1 MGEISRKNIPMLRYA
16 FLLATGI
23 CIGHYLSIP
32 AWIGY
37 CACIGAFLYIV
48 YQIRAAGNNYRMHI
62 FTGMVIMLPALGIL
76 RMQGWQDGEKQHG
89 IKVLR
94 ITSFPQYQSYQIQF
108 EATELDAGRWLDR
121 ETYLVQCKD
130 TSLNLQYGDVFITN
144 KQAELVEAPALPFE
158 FDYKTFLSGNGI
170 TQQLRLCTINI
181 QPDSGMASA
190 FYHRIAES
198 RTQFKKSTA
207 VVFRSP
213 ATRGLAESLLLGYKE
228 NLDRETKDDFLKS
241 GVSHLLAVS
250 GMHTALIYE
259 AIFLLFL
266 PLGRS
271 QKHRFIF
278 LAIALFVLFYFTLL
292 SGCSASVLRSS
303 VMCSMFAIAYAF
315 RKKGSGL
322 NTLGTSIVLIL
333 WFCPYQLWNLGFQ
346 LSVFAVLGIL
356 TLHRFISGLFS
367 ITNNIFRYLFDAV
380 SITVC
385 AQVTT
390 LPIIL
395 YHFHSFPVYF
405 IPANLLLIPL
415 STIALFASMFSIF
428 IAGIGN
434 MPWLFSTTEWLVE
447 LFASCADLIAA
458 LPCSMIHPLAFS
470 ALEALLVAA
479 LIAYYIQ
486 YPFVLSRKIILTCT
500 LLCLCWSG
508 FRVYAEIQEEQKSSM
523 FFISNSKRSALV
535 AMSGLEAAVL
545 NQKPLP
551 AFDEAR
557 LKMHYNINS
566 LSSAQLPENSS
577 GILMHA
583 DQATYA
589 WICKKN
595 CTAINDSIA
604 MVFSYKKAD
613 SIYLK
618 AKKHQLLQVKNITA
632 IK

>member
-1 MGEISRKNIPMLRYA
+1 MFRYA
-16 FLLATGI
+16 FLLAIGI
-23 CIGHYLSIP
+23 SIGHYLLVP
-32 AWIGY
+32 TWIGY
-37 CACIGAFLYIV
+37 TTCIAAFFYIV
-48 YQIRAAGNNYRMHI
+48 YQIRATGENYRIHI
-62 FTGMVIMLPALGIL
+62 FAGMAIMLLAMGML
-76 RMQGWQDGEKQHG
+76 RMQGWQHRENPTG
-89 IKVLR
+89 IKTLR
-94 ITSFPQYQSYQIQF
+94 ITSFPQRQSYQIQF
-108 EATELDAGRWLDR
+108 EATELTDGQWLDR

-130 TSLNLQYGDVFITN
+130 TSLDLQYGDVFITN
-144 KQAELVEAPALPFE
+144 KQAEVIEAPALPFE
-158 FDYKTFLSGNGI
+158 FDYKTFLFGNGI
-170 TQQLRLCTINI
+170 THQLKLCTINKLA
-181 QPDSGMASA
+181 DSSITSA
-190 FYHRIAES
+190 FYHRIAAS

-207 VVFRSP
+207 IVFRSP
-213 ATRGLAESLLLGYKE
+213 AARGLAESLLLGYKE

-356 TLHRFISGLFS
+356 TLHRFVSGLFN
-367 ITNNIFRYLFDAV
+367 ITNKIYSYLFDAV

-385 AQVTT
+385 AQITT

-428 IAGIGN
+428 IAGIGEI
-434 MPWLFSTTEWLVE
+434 PWLFSITEWLVE

-458 LPCSMIHPLAFS
+458 LPHSMIHPLAFS
-470 ALEALLVAA
+470 APEAVLVAA
-479 LIAYYIQ
+479 FIAYYIQ
-486 YPFVLSRKIILTCT
+486 YPFILSRKIVLTCT
-500 LLCLCWSG
+500 LLCLCWSSY
-508 FRVYAEIQEEQKSSM
+508 RVYAEILEEQKSST
-523 FFISNSKRSALV
+523 FFICNSKRSALV
-535 AMSGLEAAVL
+535 AMHGLEAAVL
-545 NQKPLP
+545 NQKPLS

-557 LKMHYNINS
+557 LKMHYNISN
-566 LSSAQLPENSS
+566 LASAQLPENSS

-583 DQATYA
+583 DDATYA

-595 CTAINDSIA
+595 CTPISDSIA
-604 MVFSYKKAD
+604 TVFSYKKAD
-613 SIYLK
+613 SVYLK
-618 AKKHQLLQVKNITA
+618 PKKHQLLQVKNITP